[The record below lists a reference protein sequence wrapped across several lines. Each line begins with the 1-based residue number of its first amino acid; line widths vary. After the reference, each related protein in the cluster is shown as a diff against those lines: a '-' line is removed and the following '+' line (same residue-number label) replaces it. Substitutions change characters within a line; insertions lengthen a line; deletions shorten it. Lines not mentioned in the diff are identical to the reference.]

1 MAELVDA
8 AVLGTVVIDVEVQVL
23 LPTLTYKRTML
34 TARCKL
40 CNKELTSTSK
50 VQFCGCPNQ
59 MRIIDDTIS
68 AIELNHVILTKSK
81 DIIKNHGILTD
92 HDLKYQEDRRKR
104 KVRKLTYEER

>member
-23 LPTLTYKRTML
+23 LPTLTHTRTML

-40 CNKELTSTSK
+40 CNVELESTSK

-59 MRIIDDTIS
+59 MRVVDDHVGAIDLDQ
-68 AIELNHVILTKSK
+68 VVLTKHKES
-81 DIIKNHGILTD
+81 IKYKGILTQ